1 MSWKAP
7 LLLWISCLTYCYGLP
22 NIVFVLTDDVDV
34 PLSGLKVKMKLG
46 SENMAIAVRRFM

>member
-34 PLSGLKVKMKLG
+34 PLSGLKVRKGGFHL
-46 SENMAIAVRRFM
+46 